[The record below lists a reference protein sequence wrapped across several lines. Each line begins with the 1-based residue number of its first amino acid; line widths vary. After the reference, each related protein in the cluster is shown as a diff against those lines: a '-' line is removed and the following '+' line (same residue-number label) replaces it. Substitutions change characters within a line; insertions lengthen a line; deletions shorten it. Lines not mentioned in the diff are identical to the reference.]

1 MATHEAT
8 CTFTWRWQCSCVSI
22 GVKTNYVKKVY
33 KYFAQ
38 DGKVMIVY
46 PFMWDFAGKMY
57 SEQHFYRFSL
67 CAVFRAHFPN
77 TSLKDYYYF
86 WNNTVQI
93 YYYLFINYYIIL
105 YIF

>member
-1 MATHEAT
+1 M
-8 CTFTWRWQCSCVSI
+8 S
-22 GVKTNYVKKVY
+22 KKVY
-33 KYFAQ
+33 KYFAE

-77 TSLKDYYYF
+77 TSLKDYYYYF

>member
-1 MATHEAT
+1 MRKLAHSLDGDNVVA
-8 CTFTWRWQCSCVSI
+8 FQLVWKQIMS
-22 GVKTNYVKKVY
+22 KKVY
-33 KYFAQ
+33 KYFAE

>member
-1 MATHEAT
+1 MRQLAHSLDGDNVVAFQLVWKQIMSKSE
-8 CTFTWRWQCSCVSI
+8 
-22 GVKTNYVKKVY
+22 KVY

-38 DGKVMIVY
+38 DCKVMIVY
-46 PFMWDFAGKMY
+46 PCMWDFAGKMY